1 MEVCSISH
9 HPFERYGNGVAQ
21 WLQCTPSKTFSVA
34 GHCKPNGSREPRPT
48 HEAAATSPCAVPPR
62 GRRHR
67 NIDGTTTL
75 GGMLASSRWIS
86 TMPIKPELRERYP
99 ADWESRGAELRIAA
113 GNRCQTENCGLL
125 DGAVG
130 WRDDDGLFIEAAEPD
145 AVIPDGR
152 SLIRIVLTVAHLY
165 DSRPENCSPRNLAL
179 FCQRCHN
186 TWDARM
192 RGQHASATRRERKA
206 IGDLFATAP

>member
-1 MEVCSISH
+1 
-9 HPFERYGNGVAQ
+9 
-21 WLQCTPSKTFSVA
+21 
-34 GHCKPNGSREPRPT
+34 
-48 HEAAATSPCAVPPR
+48 
-62 GRRHR
+62 
-67 NIDGTTTL
+67 
-75 GGMLASSRWIS
+75 
-86 TMPIKPELRERYP
+86 MPIKPELRVRYP

-206 IGDLFATAP
+206 IGDLFATVL